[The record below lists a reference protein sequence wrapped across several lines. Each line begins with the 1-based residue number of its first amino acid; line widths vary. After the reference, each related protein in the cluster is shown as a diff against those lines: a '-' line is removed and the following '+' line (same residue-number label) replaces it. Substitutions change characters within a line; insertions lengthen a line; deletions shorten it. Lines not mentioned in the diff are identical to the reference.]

1 MSCQFFT
8 RTEENI
14 ETTTG
19 YPDFD
24 TIANDGVFGKIT
36 FSEDNVPDLSTK
48 PTTKAISDNGLYLAI
63 ALADNL
69 KVYSGEKDFSSLIME
84 IPLEKPLYS
93 MKFSNT
99 GRFLQTFQQF
109 SVNKEENE
117 GLKNC
122 TVYDVINNKKLYEY
136 TNKSLDNWHLTF
148 NKNDTFVIQL
158 SNNRKSMKFIKLN
171 KNCDNLSFDL
181 SENIYNTFNFAN
193 SIENFEISPNCNQ
206 PPIIATFTPVKS
218 GKPASLQI
226 WVTSS
231 LPSKK
236 PIEQAVNT
244 KTFFA
249 VDSCI
254 FYWNAKGTTVL
265 GKTSTNFNSN
275 SYNGENKLYLLSH
288 ISNQALLLT
297 SSKDSG
303 PIHDINW
310 NVDGL
315 SFAVNFGYMPSKTV
329 FYNTKGDVIKQ
340 MEPDKKNTILHS
352 PNGKYV
358 LIAGWGNLAGAVDIF
373 DITDNYKKIVSFEQ
387 SNINF
392 VEWSPSGEFLL
403 MAITSPR
410 LRVDNVIKILHF
422 SGKLVYIKEFKE
434 LLQCGWRLKDLKSK
448 DPVYNFK
455 DAKLKI
461 HHHFT
466 VTQYKIKNAG
476 KEPNPGAP
484 KKPATSWR
492 ASRGKVSSGLF
503 EPGASSGSGSFAA
516 KRQANAKKT
525 VPGAVPGAVPVSN
538 KKTPTNKNGGET
550 KKEELTPEKK
560 VLRNLLKVYHGIQ
573 KIKEKQA
580 AGERLELTQISKLE
594 REEFVIKELKA
605 VGWNGSDTA

>member
-1 MSCQFFT
+1 MSCQFFA

-19 YPDFD
+19 YPDFE
-24 TIANDGVFGKIT
+24 TTANDGVFGKIT

-48 PTTKAISDNGLYLAI
+48 PTTKAISDNGIYLAI
-63 ALADNL
+63 ALSDSL
-69 KVYSGEKDFSSLIME
+69 KVYSGEKDYSTLIME
-84 IPLEKPLYS
+84 VPLEKPLYS
-93 MKFSNT
+93 LKFSNT
-99 GRFLQTFQQF
+99 GKYLQTFQQF

-122 TVYDVINNKKLYEY
+122 TVYDITKNKKLYEY

-148 NKNDTFVIQL
+148 NKNDTFVMQL
-158 SNNRKSMKFIKLN
+158 SNNRKSMKFIKISEN
-171 KNCDNLSFDL
+171 GDNLSFDS
-181 SENIYNTFNFAN
+181 SESIYTIINFAN
-193 SIENFEISPNCNQ
+193 AIENFELSPNCKQ
-206 PPIIATFTPVKS
+206 APVIATFTPVKA
-218 GKPASLQI
+218 GKPAALQI
-226 WVTSS
+226 WVTPS

-236 PIEQAVNT
+236 PIDQAVIT
-244 KTFFA
+244 KTFFS

-254 FYWNAKGTTVL
+254 FYWNSKGTTVL

-288 ISNQALLLT
+288 ISSQALLLT

-329 FYNTKGDVIKQ
+329 FYNTKGDSIKE
-340 MEPDKKNTILHS
+340 MEPDRKNTILHS

-358 LIAGWGNLAGAVDIF
+358 LIAGWGNLAGGVDIF
-373 DITDNYKKIVSFEQ
+373 DISDNYKKLVSFEQ

-410 LRVDNVIKILHF
+410 LRVDNVVKILHF
-422 SGKLVYIKEFKE
+422 SGKLIYIKEFKE
-434 LLQCGWRLKDLKSK
+434 LLQCGWRLKDTKTK
-448 DPVYNFK
+448 DPVYSFK
-455 DAKLKI
+455 ESKLKI
-461 HHHFT
+461 HHHFS

-476 KEPNPGAP
+476 KETNPGAP
-484 KKPATSWR
+484 KKPAASWR
-492 ASRGKVSSGLF
+492 ASRGKASSGLLDA
-503 EPGASSGSGSFAA
+503 GGSGSFAA
-516 KRQANAKKT
+516 KRKENTKKT
-525 VPGAVPGAVPVSN
+525 IPGAVPVKN
-538 KKTPTNKNGGET
+538 TNTQNNQNSGEP
-550 KKEELTPEKK
+550 KKEALSPEKK

-580 AGERLELTQISKLE
+580 AGERLELTQLSKLE

-605 VGWNGSDTA
+605 VGWDGSDTV